1 MLRLTGLLLAL
12 SGVLVA
18 PGLAVA
24 HGLAHHHATS
34 EHHELS
40 SAAVADDHEHEHD
53 SADHTTGAT
62 DSASIAVG
70 QSGGHAHLHV
80 DAALA
85 SKSSVQPVALLAP
98 ALAVPDASTRE
109 RMPVRCRATVER
121 RANLAHAPPPRLRS
135 PPANS

>member
-1 MLRLTGLLLAL
+1 MLRLSGLLLAL

-34 EHHELS
+34 EHHELG
-40 SAAVADDHEHEHD
+40 SAPVADDHGHD
-53 SADHTTGAT
+53 SADHAIGAT
-62 DSASIAVG
+62 DSPSAAVG
-70 QSGGHAHLHV
+70 QSGGHAHLNV

-85 SKSSVQPVALLAP
+85 SKTAVQLVAILAP

-109 RMPVRCRATVER
+109 TMPVRCRVTVER

-135 PPANS
+135 PPANA

>member
-12 SGVLVA
+12 SGVFVA

-40 SAAVADDHEHEHD
+40 SAPVVDDHEHGP
-53 SADHTTGAT
+53 ADHTPSAT
-62 DSASIAVG
+62 DFAIAAVG
-70 QSGGHAHLHV
+70 QSGGHAHPDV

-85 SKSSVQPVALLAP
+85 SRSSAQPVALLAP

-109 RMPVRCRATVER
+109 RMPVRCQVTVER

-135 PPANS
+135 PPANA

>member
-24 HGLAHHHATS
+24 HGLAHHYAMS

-40 SAAVADDHEHEHD
+40 SAQIADDHGHE

-62 DSASIAVG
+62 DFASIAVG
-70 QSGGHAHLHV
+70 QSGGHAHLDV

-85 SKSSVQPVALLAP
+85 SKSSVHPVALLAP
-98 ALAVPDASTRE
+98 ALAVPSASTRE
-109 RMPVRCRATVER
+109 TMPVRCRVTVER

-135 PPANS
+135 PPANA

>member
-18 PGLAVA
+18 PGLAIA
-24 HGLAHHHATS
+24 HGLAHHYATS

-40 SAAVADDHEHEHD
+40 GAPVADDHDHD

-70 QSGGHAHLHV
+70 QSGGHAHLDV

-98 ALAVPDASTRE
+98 AVAVPDASTRE
-109 RMPVRCRATVER
+109 GMPVRCRVIVER

-135 PPANS
+135 PPPNA